1 MRLFRKLVEVFCETS
16 AKIGMLAI
24 FILLALTVSDVFG
37 RFILNKPIPGTF
49 ELAKILFALSAFFS
63 FPVSQFKGENL
74 GITLLYDKMP
84 LRLKGV
90 LDFLGS
96 IASIGMF
103 SAALLQTLRYAARM
117 KAANS
122 ITSVLRWPM
131 HPWIYIAALGLL
143 ILVLALLWDL
153 AVSIKELKGEKADE
167 S

>member
-1 MRLFRKLVEVFCETS
+1 MQFIKKLVGVCCETS

-24 FILLALTVSDVFG
+24 FTLLALTVSDVFG
-37 RFILNKPIPGTF
+37 RFIFNKPIPGTF

-63 FPVSQFKGENL
+63 FPVSQYKGENL

-84 LRLKGV
+84 LWLKGI
-90 LDFLGS
+90 LDFSSSIVS
-96 IASIGMF
+96 IAMF
-103 SAALLQTLRYAARM
+103 STALLQTLKYAARM

-131 HPWIYIAALGLL
+131 HPWIYLAAVGLL
-143 ILVLALLWDL
+143 VLVLALLLDL
-153 AVSIKELKGEKADE
+153 VKSIKEIKGEEVDE